1 MKKPIFCMAG
11 GDLRFGYLA
20 SYLSAQGYEILAL
33 GLETCPELPETA
45 QPCTMEELSRADVVI
60 LPVPCCTKDGKLKAP
75 FSARSYILTEVV
87 DAMREG
93 TLLIG
98 GKIPED
104 AIDAARLRA
113 VSVCDYAER
122 EDFAVRNAALTAE
135 AAVALAM
142 EIADESLGGM
152 KILVLGHGR
161 IGRLLASMLKALDA
175 DVTVAARRF
184 SDLAWIRSEGMKPLE
199 FSRVDQEIGVF
210 RMVFNTVPALIL
222 EKEKLMLMRK
232 DAAIIDLASEP
243 GGTDFA
249 AAAELHI
256 HAEKA
261 LGLPGKFAPKT
272 AGEILADTVQNILK
286 EREDVLEG

>member
-1 MKKPIFCMAG
+1 MKKPIFCIAG

-20 SYLSAQGYEILAL
+20 SYLSAQWYKILAL
-33 GLETCPELPETA
+33 GLEKCPELPKTA
-45 QPCTMEELSRADVVI
+45 RLCTPAELSRADVVI
-60 LPVPCCTKDGKLKAP
+60 LPLPCCTKDGKLKTP
-75 FSARSYILTEVV
+75 FPDRSYILTELLG
-87 DAMREG
+87 AMKEG
-93 TLLIG
+93 TMLIG
-98 GKIPED
+98 GKIPEETV
-104 AIDAARLRA
+104 DAARLRA
-113 VSVCDYAER
+113 ISVCDYAER

-142 EIADESLGGM
+142 EIVEESLSGM
-152 KILVLGHGR
+152 KVLVLGHGR

-184 SDLAWIRSEGMKPLE
+184 SDLAWIRSEGMRPLE
-199 FSRVDQEIGVF
+199 FSRINQELDGF
-210 RMVFNTVPALIL
+210 RLIFNTVPALIL

-232 DAAIIDLASEP
+232 DAIVIDLASEP

-286 EREDVLEG
+286 EREDALEG

>member
-1 MKKPIFCMAG
+1 MKKPIFCIAG

-20 SYLSAQGYEILAL
+20 SYLSAQGHEILAL
-33 GLETCPELPETA
+33 GLEKCPELPETA
-45 QPCTMEELSRADVVI
+45 RPCTPEELSRADVVV
-60 LPVPCCTKDGKLKAP
+60 LPLPCCTKDGRLKTP
-75 FSARSYILTEVV
+75 FSDRSYLLAEIVG
-87 DAMREG
+87 AMREG
-93 TLLIG
+93 TMLIG
-98 GKIPED
+98 GKIPEETV
-104 AIDAARLRA
+104 DAARLRA

-142 EIADESLGGM
+142 EIADESLSGM
-152 KILVLGHGR
+152 KVLVLGHGR

-184 SDLAWIRSEGMKPLE
+184 SDLAWIRSEGMRPIE
-199 FSRVDQEIGVF
+199 FSRIDQELGGF
-210 RMVFNTVPALIL
+210 RLVFNTVPALIL
-222 EKEKLMLMRK
+222 EREKLMLMRK
-232 DAAIIDLASEP
+232 DAAVIDLASEP

-286 EREDVLEG
+286 EREDALEG

>member
-1 MKKPIFCMAG
+1 MKKPIFCIAG

-20 SYLSAQGYEILAL
+20 SFLSAQGYDILAL
-33 GLETCPELPETA
+33 GLEKCPELPEAA
-45 QPCTMEELSRADVVI
+45 QPCTPEELFRADAVI
-60 LPVPCCTKDGKLKAP
+60 LPLPCCTKDGRLKTP
-75 FSARSYILTEVV
+75 FSDRDYCLTEIIG
-87 DAMREG
+87 AMRKG
-93 TLLIG
+93 ALLIG
-98 GKIPED
+98 GKIPEEG
-104 AIDAARLRA
+104 IDAARLRA

-142 EIADESLGGM
+142 EIADESLSGM
-152 KILVLGHGR
+152 KVLVLGHGR

-199 FSRVDQEIGVF
+199 FSRIDQELGGF
-210 RMVFNTVPALIL
+210 RLVFNTVPALIL

-232 DAAIIDLASEP
+232 NAAVIDLASEP

-249 AAAELHI
+249 AAAELGI

-272 AGEILADTVQNILK
+272 AGEILADTVQNIIE
-286 EREDVLEG
+286 EREDALEG